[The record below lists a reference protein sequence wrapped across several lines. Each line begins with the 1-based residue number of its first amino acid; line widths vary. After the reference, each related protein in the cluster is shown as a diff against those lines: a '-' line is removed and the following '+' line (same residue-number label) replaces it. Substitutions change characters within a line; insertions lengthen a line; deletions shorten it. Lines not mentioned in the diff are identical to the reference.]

1 MFRSGSVKL
10 QDAICI
16 KQTHLLTNSTITMTL
31 ASYRVT
37 HICVSKLTIIGSD
50 NGSSP
55 GRHWNIVNSKL
66 GNRLHWNLKR
76 NSYIFIP
83 ENAFENTVCEITVGE
98 LRSNLCTKTPLYI
111 YVRSGSPSVCS
122 FVDRIVSALY
132 WIHFIFAHLIKQF
145 QKVCRV

>member
-10 QDAICI
+10 PDAICI

-76 NSYIFIP
+76 NSKIFIQ

-98 LRSNLCTKTPLYI
+98 LRSTLCTKTPLYI
-111 YVRSGSPSVCS
+111 YVRSGS
-122 FVDRIVSALY
+122 
-132 WIHFIFAHLIKQF
+132 HIKQMPLF
-145 QKVCRV
+145 YLANAAGPFILHEGNVVEHYGSCTE